1 MRPFII
7 FEGIASSGKT
17 TLERMLYEKLE
28 GSVIVSEGQT
38 LMPLIENKESQK
50 VVEHLS
56 TVLDEIE
63 NQPAKTFIVDRF
75 HLTHA
80 FRTHTSLSLFAEIE
94 KRISTKY
101 KPLVVLLRMDEGV
114 ISDRIKETATL
125 RGTSW
130 AKGKQGSLEE
140 KVAYY
145 KDQQSN
151 LAELIKQSSLP
162 SVIVDT
168 SDKDWPRCITEIQNA
183 LAGGMR
189 DGNKTERSETAPY

>member
-1 MRPFII
+1 MQSFII

-17 TLERMLYEKLE
+17 TLERMLQEKLE

-38 LMPLIENKESQK
+38 LMPLIENKEPQK
-50 VVEHLS
+50 AVEHLS

-63 NQPAKTFIVDRF
+63 KQSTKAFIVDRF

-80 FRTHTSLSLFAEIE
+80 FRTSASLSLFGEIE
-94 KRISTKY
+94 KRINEEH
-101 KPLVVLLRMDEGV
+101 KPLIVMLQMNEKV
-114 ISDRIKETATL
+114 ISDRIKETAAL

-145 KDQQSN
+145 KDQQRK
-151 LAELIKQSSLP
+151 LVELIKQSNLP
-162 SVIVDT
+162 VVIVDT
-168 SDKDWPRCITEIQNA
+168 SDKDWSRCMIEIQNA
-183 LAGGMR
+183 LKKDNG
-189 DGNKTERSETAPY
+189 